1 MLEITI
7 CFLVGTVLFYVLSII
22 FRISELNFMTLIVS
36 ICTVASVL
44 QDTTIPDTDLVLYIV
59 PLFYVVVMSL
69 IRMIYARD
77 D

>member
-59 PLFYVVVMSL
+59 PLVYAGVMSL

>member
-59 PLFYVVVMSL
+59 PLFYAVVMSL